1 MSIYGNKIETIEEQ
15 VILQEIGIGHF
26 TKKELQDPE
35 SINKILKQKDVFRN
49 INNALSFAIVIM
61 GIIAG
66 VLTSSF
72 FVGLIIGPFLAFAVA
87 VSEKNPLNQK
97 PSKNI
102 AKLKEKSQM
111 LKDSAKHELSK
122 TNDPKRKQKY
132 NEIIH
137 NCDKVIKAV
146 DDYFKKIEDEKL
158 MKDIVECEAVIEECE
173 DLMTGKNKV
182 YFGESGSDILRALLY
197 FYRVPESVV
206 IKKISNLEP
215 DFSISY
221 LMEYDE
227 SRLDKLELYKLIPEL
242 KDEAFYNKD
251 NFVCLLQD
259 EMAAYLYYKNKIY
272 YFNADGE
279 YFEISSL
286 SEVAKKSEKY
296 NVIGVHN
303 PSKAF
308 IEADKNRGYWTFEEC
323 PPQIQTKEFPRK

>member
-49 INNALSFAIVIM
+49 LNNALSFAIVIM

-72 FVGLIIGPFLAFAVA
+72 FVGLIIGPFLAFTVA
-87 VSEKNPLNQK
+87 ISEKNPLNQK

-146 DDYFKKIEDEKL
+146 DEYFQKIEDEKL
-158 MKDIVECEAVIEECE
+158 MTDITECEAIIEDCE
-173 DLMTGKNKV
+173 EFMSGNGDLYLDET
-182 YFGESGSDILRALLY
+182 GSDLFRALMY
-197 FYRVPESVV
+197 FYKVPESVI
-206 IKKISNLEP
+206 IKN
-215 DFSISY
+215 
-221 LMEYDE
+221 
-227 SRLDKLELYKLIPEL
+227 
-242 KDEAFYNKD
+242 
-251 NFVCLLQD
+251 
-259 EMAAYLYYKNKIY
+259 
-272 YFNADGE
+272 
-279 YFEISSL
+279 
-286 SEVAKKSEKY
+286 
-296 NVIGVHN
+296 
-303 PSKAF
+303 
-308 IEADKNRGYWTFEEC
+308 
-323 PPQIQTKEFPRK
+323 

>member
-35 SINKILKQKDVFRN
+35 SINKILKQKDIFRN
-49 INNALSFAIVIM
+49 LNNALSFAIVIM

-72 FVGLIIGPFLAFAVA
+72 FVGLIIGPFLAFTVA
-87 VSEKNPLNQK
+87 ISEKNPLNQK

-146 DDYFKKIEDEKL
+146 DEYFQKIEDEKL
-158 MKDIVECEAVIEECE
+158 MTDITECEAIIEDCE
-173 DLMTGKNKV
+173 EFMSGNGDLYLDET
-182 YFGESGSDILRALLY
+182 GSDLFRALMY
-197 FYRVPESVV
+197 FYKVPESVI
-206 IKKISNLEP
+206 IKKLA
-215 DFSISY
+215 SIKPNYSLQDLFPY
-221 LMEYDE
+221 DDTRIDKMEI
-227 SRLDKLELYKLIPEL
+227 YKLIPKL
-242 KDEAFYNKD
+242 KDEKYFNED
-251 NFVCLLQD
+251 HFVCLLRD
-259 EMAAYLYYKNKIY
+259 HLDGYVYYENKIY
-272 YFNADGE
+272 HIDADNDTCR
-279 YFEISSL
+279 ISSL

-296 NVIGVHN
+296 SIIGVHN

-308 IEADKNRGYWTFEEC
+308 IEADKNLGYWTFEEC